1 MTPKLPAEQAS
12 RYDRILLKLKS
23 FIFAF
28 SDLIQYVV
36 AITIILAI
44 VLSLVSIPYHLGV
57 LAIEGMD
64 HMMEYLEFVVNIIIA
79 IELVHVLTHQT
90 LDSIVEILPMD
101 ITRELV
107 LQHLKTYE
115 ILIGV
120 MAIALLFVMRKYLFI
135 AKLDDDDDAQHRHK
149 LSHIHGDEEDAVLQ
163 KNTDALRSNDIRPEA
178 APQKPA
184 ENP

>member
-1 MTPKLPAEQAS
+1 MNPQTNKES
-12 RYDRILLKLKS
+12 TSGYDRILLKIKS
-23 FIFAF
+23 FIFHF

-44 VLSLVSIPYHLGV
+44 IMSLVSIPYHLGI
-57 LAIEGMD
+57 LAVEGMD
-64 HMMEYLEFVVNIIIA
+64 HMMEYLEYVVNIIIA

-90 LDSIVEILPMD
+90 LDSIVEILSMA

-107 LQHLKTYE
+107 LQHLHTYE

-135 AKLDDDDDAQHRHK
+135 AKLDDDDDATHK
-149 LSHIHGDEEDAVLQ
+149 HQINRLYTEHSDATL
-163 KNTDALRSNDIRPEA
+163 NDPLRDNDVRPEIENEK
-178 APQKPA
+178 APA
-184 ENP
+184 SDN